1 MRLKNKVALITG
13 SSKGIGEA
21 IALTFAKHGA
31 SVVINGRNLDDL
43 KRVEEKIHQT
53 DAPVLVIPADV
64 SKNIEVQDMISRTL
78 AHFGKIDILVSNA
91 GKMFVGTVEDIA
103 EEDWDLALA
112 VNLKSVFLCSKA
124 IIPHMK
130 KFKKGRIITM
140 SSAGGKNPLTITGTN
155 YGVSKAGIIYLT
167 RRMASDLGKYGITVN
182 CIAPGP
188 IDTDMSRAFPPN
200 ALKSFCKNIPLG
212 RIGQPEDVAK
222 VALFLASDD
231 ADYVTGEVI
240 DVNGGSYID

>member
-1 MRLKNKVALITG
+1 MRLKNKVALVTG

-21 IALTFAKHGA
+21 IALTFAEQGA

-43 KRVEEKIHQT
+43 KRVEKKIRQT

-64 SKNIEVQDMISRTL
+64 SNNREVQDMISEAL

-91 GKMFVGTVEDIA
+91 GTMFIGTVEDVT

-130 KFKKGRIITM
+130 KHKKGRIITM
-140 SSAGGKNPLTITGTN
+140 SSTAGKNPLTIAGTN

-167 RRMASDLGKYGITVN
+167 RRMAVDLGKYGITVN
-182 CIAPGP
+182 CIVPGP
-188 IDTDMSRAFPPN
+188 IDTDMSRAFPPST
-200 ALKSFCKNIPLG
+200 LQSFCKDIPLG
-212 RIGQPEDVAK
+212 RIGQPEDVSK